1 MKTYKYKALDIK
13 GKIIRGKYALK
24 DERELFHIIHEK
36 NLFLLNYKST
46 KSKVLFNQVTFK
58 DIAIFCK
65 QFSEILKSGINLSKG
80 LDILCTQRLNSSIRD
95 SLYSIKCDVENGKEI
110 HSSLSNFPQI
120 YPEFMIQMIKIGE
133 YSGNLDNIL
142 SSLSEYYIEQYNIQK
157 KIKTSLVYPLS
168 VLISTIIIVLFLTL
182 KILPNFISDI
192 SKTSDLS
199 IDAESMMSIMNM
211 NKVITSNTFKI
222 SFIIVCILLLI
233 LYKKMNL
240 TKVINHFKFEVPII
254 SKVFLSIWEIN
265 IARSLNILIK
275 SGIPII
281 SALEII
287 RSSVDN
293 DQIKDK
299 ISKVISNIRQGTNLS
314 KALEKEV
321 LFNDMFISMISIG
334 EETGNLED
342 MIENAATIHKF
353 DINETIHKISK
364 LIEPITILIVGGIVA
379 CVIMK
384 ILIPIMNTLDSIESI
399 Y

>member
-1 MKTYKYKALDIK
+1 
-13 GKIIRGKYALK
+13 
-24 DERELFHIIHEK
+24 
-36 NLFLLNYKST
+36 
-46 KSKVLFNQVTFK
+46 
-58 DIAIFCK
+58 
-65 QFSEILKSGINLSKG
+65 

-211 NKVITSNTFKI
+211 NKVITFNTFKI
-222 SFIIVCILLLI
+222 SFIIACILLLI

-287 RSSVDN
+287 
-293 DQIKDK
+293 
-299 ISKVISNIRQGTNLS
+299 
-314 KALEKEV
+314 KE
-321 LFNDMFISMISIG
+321 
-334 EETGNLED
+334 
-342 MIENAATIHKF
+342 
-353 DINETIHKISK
+353 
-364 LIEPITILIVGGIVA
+364 
-379 CVIMK
+379 
-384 ILIPIMNTLDSIESI
+384 
-399 Y
+399 

>member
-211 NKVITSNTFKI
+211 NKVITFNTFKI
-222 SFIIVCILLLI
+222 SFIIACILLLI

>member
-1 MKTYKYKALDIK
+1 MKTYKYKALDMK
-13 GKIIRGKYALK
+13 GKIVRGKYALK

-36 NLFLLNYKST
+36 NLFLLNYRLS
-46 KSKVLFNQVTFK
+46 KSKVLFSKVTFK

-211 NKVITSNTFKI
+211 NKVITFNTFKI
-222 SFIIVCILLLI
+222 SFIIACILLLI

-254 SKVFLSIWEIN
+254 SKAFLSIWEIN
-265 IARSLNILIK
+265 IARSLSILIN

-281 SALEII
+281 SAFEII
-287 RSSVDN
+287 KDSVDN
-293 DQIKDK
+293 DQIKSK
-299 ISKVISNIRQGTNLS
+299 LSKVISDIREGMSLS
-314 KALEKEV
+314 KALEEES
-321 LFNDMFISMISIG
+321 LFDNMFISMISIG

-342 MIENAATIHKF
+342 MIENAAAIHKF
-353 DINETIHKISK
+353 DIDETIHKISK
-364 LIEPITILIVGGIVA
+364 LVEPITILIVGGIVV

-384 ILIPIMNTLDSIESI
+384 ILIPVMNTLDSIESI